1 VGGPRDAE
9 DEDDPTTYV
18 YWREHGF
25 HGPPP
30 KRRGYRVWWFALAAA
45 LTIALGAVF
54 VLAAA
59 GRLP

>member
-1 VGGPRDAE
+1 MGGPRDAE

-30 KRRGYRVWWFALAAA
+30 KRRGYRWWWFALAGAVTAA
-45 LTIALGAVF
+45 LALVF
-54 VLAAA
+54 VLGAA